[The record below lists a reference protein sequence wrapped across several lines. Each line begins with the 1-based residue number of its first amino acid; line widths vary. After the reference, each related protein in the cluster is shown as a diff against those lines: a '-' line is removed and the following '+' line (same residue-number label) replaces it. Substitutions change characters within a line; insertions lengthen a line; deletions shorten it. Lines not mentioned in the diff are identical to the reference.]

1 MERIILLILIS
12 LSELALSQGF
22 NHHWLI
28 GSQWVNTVP
37 KGRVFIDST
46 SFSFLTEFR
55 DMAFMGTDGS
65 ISDAEGNFL
74 MSSNG
79 VWIANANN
87 DTMLNGTGLNPG
99 SEVNTWPNG
108 LILPYANVFLPFPG
122 DTTKYAL
129 IHHSAEFNGQWY
141 YMPEIF
147 LTVIDINLD
156 NGLGGVIQKNTSL
169 IQGAFNTG
177 IGTCKHANGRDWWIV
192 FQKDLTDEIHVLLL
206 TPDSVFD
213 YGSQNLG
220 VVPSWGN
227 VTQLTFSQDGT
238 KFGYTSYTP
247 TIGVDSCFTFVADF
261 DRCSG
266 QFSNTRIFNFF
277 PSGPFWGFSFSPN
290 SKLAYANTSA
300 RIFQLNLDSM
310 SIDTL
315 ATYDGFISGAPPNC
329 CQTSFMFE
337 YLAANGKIYLTSG
350 NGVQHLHE
358 INYPD
363 SAGLACDVNQH
374 AINLGVWHFRS
385 VPNHPN
391 YNLGPV
397 VGSVCDSLS
406 VGIEEQEYDFHF
418 GISPNPTDDGFIKII
433 YLLPQNK
440 PGIFEVYNITGQ
452 LVYRM
457 NLPQWST
464 MQFIQ
469 LPELSNGVY
478 TCVIKSGYERVGKKL
493 VVVH

>member
-1 MERIILLILIS
+1 
-12 LSELALSQGF
+12 
-22 NHHWLI
+22 
-28 GSQWVNTVP
+28 
-37 KGRVFIDST
+37 
-46 SFSFLTEFR
+46 
-55 DMAFMGTDGS
+55 
-65 ISDAEGNFL
+65 
-74 MSSNG
+74 
-79 VWIANANN
+79 
-87 DTMLNGTGLNPG
+87 
-99 SEVNTWPNG
+99 
-108 LILPYANVFLPFPG
+108 
-122 DTTKYAL
+122 
-129 IHHSAEFNGQWY
+129 
-141 YMPEIF
+141 
-147 LTVIDINLD
+147 
-156 NGLGGVIQKNTSL
+156 
-169 IQGAFNTG
+169 
-177 IGTCKHANGRDWWIV
+177 
-192 FQKDLTDEIHVLLL
+192 
-206 TPDSVFD
+206 
-213 YGSQNLG
+213 
-220 VVPSWGN
+220 
-227 VTQLTFSQDGT
+227 
-238 KFGYTSYTP
+238 
-247 TIGVDSCFTFVADF
+247 
-261 DRCSG
+261 
-266 QFSNTRIFNFF
+266 
-277 PSGPFWGFSFSPN
+277 
-290 SKLAYANTSA
+290 
-300 RIFQLNLDSM
+300 
-310 SIDTL
+310 
-315 ATYDGFISGAPPNC
+315 
-329 CQTSFMFE
+329 MFE

-363 SAGLACDVNQH
+363 SVGLACDVQQH